1 MRTAAA
7 VLIVTLIS
15 LSDVGAQQRRPAS
28 PEGTASTQV
37 NGRWIDIVYGQPILR
52 GRTNIFGSGA
62 DYGNTLFDG
71 GTVWR
76 AGANVS
82 TRLRNEM
89 PLEIGGKRIPPG
101 ELVMLIDLK
110 SEKDWTLILTAQSY
124 AKTYDPANTK
134 DLYGGYNYRPDQ
146 DVTRADDRRAAA
158 VQRRPADV
166 AVLGRD
172 AGGRDDAG
180 GVGADD
186 GIGAVQDR
194 PVSSPQPCGAL
205 IRAGSTLPRLQRCG
219 WSWCLSSA
227 ISHSTSPCG
236 DGWQNLRR

>member
-1 MRTAAA
+1 MRTLAA
-7 VLIVTLIS
+7 VVTVALIS
-15 LSDVGAQQRRPAS
+15 LTHLDAQQRRPAS

-37 NGRWIDIVYGQPILR
+37 NGRWIDIVYGKPILR

-62 DYGNTLFDG
+62 DYGKTLFDG

-89 PLEIGGKRIPPG
+89 PLEIGGTRIPPG

-110 SEKDWTLILTAQSY
+110 SEKDWTFILTAQSY

-146 DVTRADDRRAAA
+146 DVTRAPMTVERLPYSVD
-158 VQRRPADV
+158 QLIWLFSDV
-166 AVLGRD
+166 TP
-172 AGGRDDAG
+172 AGGTMRVAWERMMAS
-180 GVGADD
+180 VPFK
-186 GIGAVQDR
+186 IVQ
-194 PVSSPQPCGAL
+194 
-205 IRAGSTLPRLQRCG
+205 
-219 WSWCLSSA
+219 
-227 ISHSTSPCG
+227 
-236 DGWQNLRR
+236 